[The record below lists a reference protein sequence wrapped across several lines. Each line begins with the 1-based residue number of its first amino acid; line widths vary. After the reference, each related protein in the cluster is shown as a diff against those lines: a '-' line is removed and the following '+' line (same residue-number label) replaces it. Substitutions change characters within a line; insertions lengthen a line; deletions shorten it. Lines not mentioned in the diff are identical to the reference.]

1 MLFKTV
7 ITFNRQ
13 VQVYIKLKDQ
23 IMLNSSQTIV
33 TEVLDNHFNIITL
46 KILMDRNLVEMVE
59 YRQDLITLH
68 IIIEKKYFLFMFV
81 LTIYIKYLK

>member
-33 TEVLDNHFNIITL
+33 TEVLDNHFNIIIL
-46 KILMDRNLVEMVE
+46 KILMDRNLVDMED

-68 IIIEKKYFLFMFV
+68 IIIEKNIFLYMLV
-81 LTIYIKYLK
+81 ITIYIKDLK